1 MPHDLVARWGEGKF
15 EEADETYWADEVV
28 SIEPMGDAPV
38 SISKDAEERVF
49 LGGERAPALAWP
61 TYSLRIGELT
71 AQGSMTPTSRSSKCR
86 WLRVAISARR
96 ERAMPA
102 ICVSRKSI
110 VRPEA

>member
-1 MPHDLVARWGEGKF
+1 MPHDLVVRWGEGKF
-15 EEADETYWADEVV
+15 EEAGETYWADDVV

-38 SISKDAEERVF
+38 STSKDAEERVF
-49 LGGERAPALAWP
+49 LGGERAPASGWP
-61 TYSLRIGELT
+61 NYLICIGEAA

-86 WLRVAISARR
+86 RLRVAISARR

-102 ICVSRKSI
+102 ICVARKSI